1 MFSSKRLLPSSC
13 KPCFGRDG
21 FTLIEIV
28 VVMALI
34 SIMLFVAVPNFQHLL
49 TNDTRKASQWILLQ
63 VPKYKSLATTENQVY
78 ALHVDMDKQRLW
90 FSNSWMPDEDQTA
103 AMEQGFQFGD
113 SIRIIDVLYS
123 NEEGFN
129 GGDALICFYPKG
141 YSDRAILHL
150 EEKDGDRLSFLFE
163 PFLNQIDMTEGY
175 VDFED

>member
-1 MFSSKRLLPSSC
+1 MLSLNRSLPLSV
-13 KPCFGRDG
+13 KPHFEGDG

-34 SIMLFVAVPNFQHLL
+34 GIMLFIVVPNFQHLL

-63 VPKYKSLATTENQVY
+63 VPKQKSQAVSENQVY
-78 ALHVDMDKQRLW
+78 ALHVDIDKNRLW
-90 FSNSWMPDEDQTA
+90 FSNSFMSDEDQLA
-103 AMEQGFQFGD
+103 AMEQGLKLGD
-113 SIRIIDVLYS
+113 KIRILDVLYS
-123 NEEGFN
+123 NEEGIN
-129 GGDALICFYPKG
+129 GGETLIFFYPKG

-163 PFLNQIDMTEGY
+163 PFLNQVGMTDGY

>member
-1 MFSSKRLLPSSC
+1 MISSNRSLRLSARPH
-13 KPCFGRDG
+13 FGEAG

-34 SIMLFVAVPNFQHLL
+34 GIMLFIVVPNFQHLL
-49 TNDTRKASQWILLQ
+49 TNDTRKVSQWILLQ
-63 VPKYKSLATTENQVY
+63 VPKQKSLAVTENQIY
-78 ALHVDMDKQRLW
+78 ALHVDMDNNRLW
-90 FSNSWMPDEDQTA
+90 FSNSFMSDDDQLA
-103 AMEQGFQFGD
+103 AMEQGLKLGNK
-113 SIRIIDVLYS
+113 IRIVDVLYS

-129 GGDALICFYPKG
+129 GGEAIICFYPKG

-163 PFLNQIDMTEGY
+163 PFLNQVDMTDGY